1 MKILV
6 TGASGF
12 VGSFLTRELHS
23 RKHEILGVDSFTD
36 YYSTELKT
44 ARWNSI
50 VGGQVNLV
58 KIDLA
63 DLEATDTIVRKFQPN
78 TIIHLAAQAG
88 IRLPITENARYT
100 QSNLTGFSNLLNI
113 SAKFEVPNFLYAS
126 SSSVY
131 GNGSAIPY
139 REGEKNLA
147 PTSFYGA
154 TKLSNEILASTIAQ
168 ASQTR
173 TRGMR
178 FFTVYG
184 PWGRPDMAYFR
195 LIASAI
201 TGKEFVFY
209 GDGSIER
216 DFTFI
221 SDIVESICAL
231 IDELTLRPIHFS
243 DIVNIGGG
251 RPASINTVLE
261 EVESITRRKINR
273 SHQSRDT
280 KDVQK
285 TMADTTYL
293 KSLTGQS
300 PRVRIHE
307 GLTETIEWA
316 DKVVSKADLMNWIAS
331 SP

>member
-12 VGSFLTRELHS
+12 VGTFLTREFHS

-44 ARWNSI
+44 ARWNSV

-63 DLEATDTIVRKFQPN
+63 DLEATDTIIRKFQPN
-78 TIIHLAAQAG
+78 VIIHLAAQAG
-88 IRLPITENARYT
+88 IRLPITENERYT
-100 QSNLTGFSNLLNI
+100 RSNLTGFSNLLNV
-113 SAKFEVPNFLYAS
+113 SAKYEVPNFLYAS

-139 REGEKNLA
+139 REAEKNLS

-154 TKLSNEILASTIAQ
+154 TKLTNEILASTIAQ
-168 ASQTR
+168 TSQTR

-195 LIASAI
+195 LIASAL
-201 TGKEFVFY
+201 TGEEFVFY
-209 GDGSIER
+209 GDGFVER

-231 IDELTLRPIHFS
+231 TDELTLRPVHFS

-251 RPASINTVLE
+251 RPASINSILE
-261 EVESITRRKINR
+261 EVERITGEKINR
-273 SHQSRDT
+273 SYQSRDK

-293 KSLTGQS
+293 RLLTGQS
-300 PRVRIHE
+300 PNVRIHA

-316 DKVVSKADLMNWIAS
+316 NKVVLKADLMNWIAS